1 MSPHLVLRTN
11 NPQAHNSSLYT
22 NEAEVVEAYSLTL
35 DRLELCMKRLHARPL
50 DRACVLGWLI
60 IVPDHFDALLRDGQ
74 PMAQV
79 ILAHFAVILLTYDFW
94 WSGNWGE
101 ALIREISHRLPEE
114 WKPMVR
120 WPLEQ
125 LSSINAQTLYARIEA
140 APYEGLSS
148 ERNEDVQGRPEAPC
162 RS

>member
-1 MSPHLVLRTN
+1 V
-11 NPQAHNSSLYT
+11 
-22 NEAEVVEAYSLTL
+22 TL
-35 DRLELCMKRLHARPL
+35 DRLELSMSRLFARPL
-50 DRACVLGWLI
+50 DRPCVLGWLV
-60 IVPDHFDALLRDGQ
+60 IVPDRFDALLRDGQ

-101 ALIREISHRLPEE
+101 SLIREISQRLPEE

-125 LSSINAQTLYARIEA
+125 LSTMSAQSLYSWLEVTA
-140 APYEGLSS
+140 S
-148 ERNEDVQGRPEAPC
+148 ERLPLEESAAIKEGHRVFSQ
-162 RS
+162 S